1 MDTDG
6 TINGRDPLDAI
17 TLSDAQDWPGSVTF
31 SQLEVTE
38 ELQVDLLSFL
48 CFCATIYMCLALQ
61 LNGSAQGR
69 HFDQAPLNPTL
80 LESQHIHAAC
90 HFGQLIVNGPLL
102 LRGLLDNQSYDSL
115 FDDLALR
122 PSNANDELLIA
133 GAKHVQHFTLPVDA
147 HVVDGLLTGIPIDRF
162 VNKHGNQTLH
172 NVSQLN
178 GYIYFH
184 RLGLSGTY
192 DNVKL
197 DHLLEQTLRV
207 DAPLV
212 GPTTHLRFVND
223 LQLPQ
228 LHVTRM
234 LNDVP
239 LATGYQTLG
248 EPMHLSE
255 AHFQQLQAEQVDVT
269 HNVTGGG
276 QLNGHSL
283 HELLQYKPRLDHVQ
297 VQELILPMGVEASR
311 LQGFDA
317 NRLLS
322 FLGQLDELP
331 LLILHGQLQVEQ
343 IAVSGG
349 VQVMGTLNGRD
360 LAQLQRDVVWL
371 DQPNEL
377 RTRWRMQDSPVFTSD
392 LVLQGSYNHRLF
404 PELLNDIV
412 FRSDQQH
419 ELIIR
424 GTKNFVGD
432 VRVRN
437 ELQLHSLNGI
447 PFEKLANRLQPL
459 NFAGNVHL
467 QGNLYVSQ
475 LQLLGELNGRAVSQL
490 EQRLQYHPQLYAFVH
505 RGQIRLPQMQ
515 LQDLTVLGHLGNRS
529 LEPLQQF
536 FNDVID
542 KQQTQVHVES
552 HKIFTGRV
560 SIQGGAHIRELNG
573 IHLEELLKQLIFIDG
588 NGNGDYNEVTLHT
601 PVRFEAPVTMNGL
614 HVEHLW
620 LQGERLNGINISEWI
635 HDTIRVDQNWQAER
649 KRNDYIPLQITS
661 TNSLSLSL
669 QAVDSINFASGAL
682 DNNVLHVEQL
692 NHLNL
697 SRVVTLHTAQNLTF
711 PLVAKELHLDD
722 AGHVELL
729 EGLVNGRNL
738 SEEYANTLLVSAG

>member
-1 MDTDG
+1 M
-6 TINGRDPLDAI
+6 
-17 TLSDAQDWPGSVTF
+17 
-31 SQLEVTE
+31 SQFV
-38 ELQVDLLSFL
+38 
-48 CFCATIYMCLALQ
+48 CLALQ

-69 HFDQAPLNPTL
+69 QFDQAPLNPTL
-80 LESQHIHAAC
+80 LESQQIHAAC
-90 HFGQLIVNGPLL
+90 HFAQLIVNGPLL

-115 FDDLALR
+115 FGDLALR
-122 PSNANDELLIA
+122 PSDANDELLIG
-133 GAKHVQHFTLPVDA
+133 GAKHVKHFKLPVDA
-147 HVVDGLLTGIPIDRF
+147 HVGDGLLTGIPIDRF
-162 VNKHGNQTLH
+162 VNKHGEQTLH

-184 RLGLSGTY
+184 RLGLSGSY

-197 DHLLEQTLRV
+197 EQLLEQTLRV

-212 GPTTHLRFVND
+212 APTTHLRFVND

-228 LHVTRM
+228 LHVTRV

-239 LATGYQTLG
+239 LATGYQRID
-248 EPMHLSE
+248 EPVYLSE

-283 HELLQYKPRLDHVQ
+283 DELLRYKPRLDHVQ
-297 VQELILPMGVEASR
+297 VQELILPMGVEASK
-311 LQGFDA
+311 LQGYDA
-317 NRLLS
+317 DRLLR
-322 FLGQLDELP
+322 FLDQLDELP

-371 DQPNEL
+371 DQSNEL
-377 RTRWRMQDSPVFTSD
+377 RTRWRLQDSPVFTSD
-392 LVLQGSYNHRLF
+392 LVLQGSFNHRLF

-412 FRSDQQH
+412 FRSDLQH
-419 ELIIR
+419 EQIIL

-432 VRVRN
+432 VRVLN

-447 PFEKLANRLQPL
+447 PFDKLANRLQPL
-459 NFAGNVHL
+459 NFTGDVHL

-475 LQLLGELNGRAVSQL
+475 LQLQGDLNGRAVSQL

-542 KQQTQVHVES
+542 KQQSQVYVEG

-560 SIQGGAHIRELNG
+560 SIKGGAHIRELNG
-573 IHLEELLKQLIFIDG
+573 INLEELLKQLIFIGG
-588 NGNGDYNEVTLHT
+588 NGNGDYSEVTLHT
-601 PVRFEAPVTMNGL
+601 PVRFEAPVTMKELN
-614 HVEHLW
+614 VEQ
-620 LQGERLNGINISEWI
+620 LQAERLNGINITEWI
-635 HDTIRVDQNWQAER
+635 HDTIRVDRDWQAAGR
-649 KRNDYIPLQITS
+649 KCEYSLHRVLQLTLSSSLFTSCRFHQLYCWCTGQQCAACATAEPLES
-661 TNSLSLSL
+661 V
-669 QAVDSINFASGAL
+669 AFG
-682 DNNVLHVEQL
+682 
-692 NHLNL
+692 
-697 SRVVTLHTAQNLTF
+697 HTAYGAEPQLPIGGQGT
-711 PLVAKELHLDD
+711 
-722 AGHVELL
+722 
-729 EGLVNGRNL
+729 L
-738 SEEYANTLLVSAG
+738 SERCWSGPAAGRIGEWT